1 MHKLR
6 ALKYRYGEM
15 AGDVVWSGIADL
27 LTIIAQTASFILL
40 GRNLGPDR
48 YGGYVGMFGI
58 IGPLG
63 ALSWSGLTLLVMQQI
78 LGQRQTPNTVAR
90 NALTL
95 LIAQTIFASTVSI
108 AIAMLVIKGLS
119 TTEIVLLTLVELAAA
134 PVVMITAGIRQA
146 VEGFPQAARLRIG
159 LVLCRS
165 LSLVGLYLVDALTIR
180 NLAITWLAVISLYSL
195 YCLARIW
202 PRLGLTP
209 LPGRPS
215 RSMLVANGQ
224 LSLPMA
230 SGTLQQDGDKAVLN
244 GFNLTT
250 DAGLYGAAFRIIL
263 MAQLPVQTMNTAL
276 FHRFLGD
283 NEDVMGQHTRRAVRF
298 SFVSFMG
305 SIPIALAIWLV
316 APILSIIL
324 GDDFAG
330 SVDIVRW
337 LAPFIPL
344 LAISSAPLNGLL
356 GLNKNGVRA
365 AVVVSS
371 SVLAM
376 ALYLTLIPIFSWR
389 GAAIGT
395 LIAQVYVAAAGWYLL
410 IKTERSI
417 DAERTE
423 DAATKAATAGAAAS

>member
-1 MHKLR
+1 MIDKIQS
-6 ALKYRYGEM
+6 LKSRYGDM
-15 AGDVVWSGIADL
+15 AGDVAWSGIADL

-78 LGQRQTPNTVAR
+78 LGQRHEPNIVAR

-95 LIAQTIFASTVSI
+95 LIAQTAAASVVSVTL
-108 AIAMLVIKGLS
+108 ASLVIKGLS
-119 TTEIVLLTLVELAAA
+119 MTEIVLLTLVELAAA
-134 PVVMITAGIRQA
+134 PVVAITAGIRQA
-146 VEGFPQAARLRIG
+146 VEGFPQAARMRIG
-159 LVLCRS
+159 LVLSRS
-165 LSLVGLYLVDALTIR
+165 LSLVALYLGGALTIQ
-180 NLAITWLAVISLYSL
+180 NLAITWMIVISLYSL
-195 YCLARIW
+195 YCLTIVW
-202 PRLGLTP
+202 PRLGLSP
-209 LPGRPS
+209 IPGRPS
-215 RSMLVANGQ
+215 RSMLTANGQ

-230 SGTLQQDGDKAVLN
+230 SAALQQNGDKAVLN
-244 GFNLTT
+244 GFNFTT

-283 NEDVMGQHTRRAVRF
+283 DKARVGQHTRRAVRF
-298 SFVSFMG
+298 SFVSFLA
-305 SIPIALAIWLV
+305 SVPIAIAIWIV
-316 APILSIIL
+316 APVLSVIL

-330 SVDIVRW
+330 SVNMVRW

-344 LAISSAPLNGLL
+344 LAVSAAPLNGLL

-365 AVVVSS
+365 AVVISS

-376 ALYLTLIPIFSWR
+376 TLYLSLVPALSWR

-395 LIAQVYVAAAGWYLL
+395 LVAQCYVAGAGWYLL
-410 IKTERSI
+410 IKTERAV
-417 DAERTE
+417 DADRGHIAPEP
-423 DAATKAATAGAAAS
+423 AAAS